1 MKLPKDQPFLVS
13 VVLHLIILIGF
24 LIFTIV
30 QAFWPKE
37 KIHVFEVF
45 DLPKEMSTSMETS
58 LPMERPPNLPVA
70 DISEQIPTPQTLV
83 SAEEF
88 FKKNPRPEP
97 KPRTAKKSVG
107 IKVPQISVSDVV
119 MKINTPNNPKV
130 QLTSQQIS
138 ALSAYN
144 GRLRIKIDA
153 AWAKPKQFAG
163 LNLTAQVDF
172 NVTSSGRISNHRLT
186 KSSGYD
192 AFDKSIMSAINRANT
207 AGPTPT
213 GQEYEYSLTFRMID

>member
-107 IKVPQISVSDVV
+107 IKVPQISVSEVV
-119 MKINTPNNPKV
+119 MKSIHRTILKCNLRVSRVRPYLLIMVVCELKLM
-130 QLTSQQIS
+130 QLGPSQS
-138 ALSAYN
+138 
-144 GRLRIKIDA
+144 
-153 AWAKPKQFAG
+153 
-163 LNLTAQVDF
+163 NLLA
-172 NVTSSGRISNHRLT
+172 
-186 KSSGYD
+186 
-192 AFDKSIMSAINRANT
+192 
-207 AGPTPT
+207 
-213 GQEYEYSLTFRMID
+213 